1 VFFSFTNYGD
11 DFLQYFNSVILLA
24 VLCTATSFP
33 QFTAKVMTY
42 NVLNYPG
49 SSGPERNPYFKTILN
64 ATNPD
69 ILVVGE
75 IADEDDFNTFRDSV
89 IKKVY
94 LGLCMGYI
102 YRWQ

>member
-1 VFFSFTNYGD
+1 
-11 DFLQYFNSVILLA
+11 
-24 VLCTATSFP
+24 
-33 QFTAKVMTY
+33 MTY

-89 IKKVY
+89 IKKVSVDY
-94 LGLCMGYI
+94 AWGTFIDGTDSDHGIFLSRLNLHLFQMI
-102 YRWQ
+102 P